1 MKRKY
6 CSDRTVRQNALAVS
20 SDNDPS
26 NGLTAGGADHRE
38 IEKKLKEEF
47 LRILAPML
55 GCTYDE
61 LKQRHRD
68 YMFRRVI
75 AGVSAAAVLAVGVT
89 AFTLYQAAKTEAQ
102 YQEARRNQAR
112 YLAGIC

>member
-1 MKRKY
+1 
-6 CSDRTVRQNALAVS
+6 
-20 SDNDPS
+20 
-26 NGLTAGGADHRE
+26 
-38 IEKKLKEEF
+38 
-47 LRILAPML
+47 ML

-102 YQEARRNQAR
+102 YQEARGGSRQDILPGFPGN
-112 YLAGIC
+112 C